1 MHGKSFKAES
11 IVQPK
16 TSLEVFEGQRIVPDE
31 SFEGVYSDYASDME
45 RVGNLAELYE
55 GNSPDL
61 QFGKVAEALVFS
73 LLTKH
78 PVNEHVSFRPTSLYD
93 DYLHGADILV
103 EPRNTRVQSVAAI
116 DITTNQEDIKGV
128 QRRGGPIEEARP
140 VGLEAKLLRTQLY
153 TDHLASF
160 DSSLA
165 RDLSAWIESGGL
177 YQPRTRQTEPYF
189 KLAEKL
195 FLMKYYKAPDF
206 DPEPGRPG
214 FVIGGPQAV
223 ISLDTMFIN
232 KALQGNK
239 EAGELVAD
247 LSVLEFAYCIQAE
260 QQYLDEKVRK
270 SKSRNIFFDTHY
282 SKVKAWSSI
291 LEKPGLKKLLEDMVA
306 KNQKNREFREQLGYY
321 AKTFQKVYTA
331 NSRA

>member
-1 MHGKSFKAES
+1 MES
-11 IVQPK
+11 IVKPK
-16 TSLEVFEGQRIVPDE
+16 TPLENFESQRITPDE
-31 SFEGVYSDYASDME
+31 SFRGVYSEYGSDME
-45 RVGNLAELYE
+45 RVGNLSDMYD
-55 GNSPDL
+55 GRSPDM

-78 PVNEHVSFRPTSLYD
+78 PISKHVLVRPTSLYD

-103 EPRNTRVQSVAAI
+103 EPINTKIQSVAAI
-116 DITTNQEDIKGV
+116 DITTNQEDIKGR
-128 QRRGGPIEEARP
+128 QLRGGPMEETRP
-140 VGLEAKLLRTQLY
+140 VGLEAKLLRTQRY
-153 TDHLASF
+153 TDHLANF

-177 YQPRTRQTEPYF
+177 YQPVTKQTELYF
-189 KLAEKL
+189 KLAERL
-195 FLMKYYKAPDF
+195 FLMKYYKTPDF

-223 ISLDTMFIN
+223 ISIDTMFIN

-260 QQYLDEKVRK
+260 QQYLDDKVRK

-282 SKVKAWSSI
+282 SKVRAWSNI
-291 LEKPGLKKLLEDMVA
+291 LDKPELKTLLDDIVGR
-306 KNQKNREFREQLGYY
+306 NQKNRDFRDQLGYY
-321 AKTFQKVYTA
+321 GTTFQKVYSA
-331 NSRA
+331 K

>member
-1 MHGKSFKAES
+1 MNRESFKAES
-11 IVQPK
+11 VAQPK
-16 TSLEVFEGQRIVPDE
+16 TPIENFEGQRIVPDE
-31 SFEGVYSDYASDME
+31 SFREVYSDYGNDME
-45 RVGNLAELYE
+45 RVGNLAEIYE
-55 GNSPDL
+55 GNSPDQ

-128 QRRGGPIEEARP
+128 QRRGGPIGEARP
-140 VGLEAKLLRTQLY
+140 VGLEAKLQRTQRY

-165 RDLSAWIESGGL
+165 RDLSAWMESGGL
-177 YQPRTRQTEPYF
+177 YQPRTKQTEPYF
-189 KLAEKL
+189 KFAERL

-232 KALQGNK
+232 RALQGNK
-239 EAGELVAD
+239 EAGDLVAD

-260 QQYLDEKVRK
+260 QQYLDDKVRK
-270 SKSRNIFFDTHY
+270 SKLRNIFFDTHY
-282 SKVKAWSSI
+282 SKVKAWSNILDKPELKSI
-291 LEKPGLKKLLEDMVA
+291 QDDIIG

-321 AKTFQKVYTA
+321 GQTFQKVYGA
-331 NSRA
+331 KL